1 MRNTADEQAFSSA
14 IVCSSSNLRKS
25 KFSQI
30 TEYQEERFF
39 ANVWVQLLLF
49 INVYFSWIWLA
60 SNSITLYYEYFN
72 LTTIHRVLSV
82 ILEIFWTRYPI
93 LLASG
98 YFLSS
103 YKLRCKFT

>member
-1 MRNTADEQAFSSA
+1 MRNTTDEQTFSSA

-30 TEYQEERFF
+30 TEYRGLWNVVWKGDQRFQIYLFLIAEERFF

-60 SNSITLYYEYFN
+60 SNSITLYYEV
-72 LTTIHRVLSV
+72 H
-82 ILEIFWTRYPI
+82 
-93 LLASG
+93 
-98 YFLSS
+98 
-103 YKLRCKFT
+103 